1 MNILLKTLG
10 MCLLLCLSAV
20 TFAQDSDTTRI
31 ETIPTFISDYE
42 ISSFDNSSNDGISL
56 SGIKPRRDIYFA
68 IRHDEIIRKAQLNLE
83 FTPSPSLI
91 PIRSQLNVYL
101 NNNLQQVI
109 PIDKEELGR
118 KTIKTL
124 ELDPLLIK
132 DYNSLSFEFI
142 GHYTDYCEN
151 IVNSTIW
158 LNISSNSYITLN
170 RQKLHVQNDLAF
182 FPQPFID
189 TGTKESNTI
198 SIILPTNPESST
210 IKAAAIIASYG
221 GTQAK
226 WRGINY
232 PVFFNR
238 LPVNGHAIA
247 FITNSNRPQ
256 VLLNYPKVTE
266 PTIEIM
272 DIPHS
277 INNGKLLVISAPEA
291 DGLPIAAAAL
301 AQGSIMF
308 NGPVSKILEF
318 TNISK
323 RKPYDAPNWIDIEHK
338 STFAELIEYN
348 GQLNSSGLS
357 PQPININ
364 LALPPD
370 LYFAEGSRINL
381 ELFYHYNKPS
391 SIGYSQMQMLF
402 NNHLVRSYPLKAD
415 RESDSILENLP
426 LIGFENMFNT
436 SKIDSL
442 LLRQNNQMTFDFQYN
457 LVVSSKHDECTTQ
470 TLINNRVEIDP
481 KSTLDFTGLYHF
493 TKMPNLSFFW
503 QSGYPFSIYADLQT
517 TTAIVDDPSDSSQ
530 LTTLFNTLGRI
541 AGQIGYTA
549 LNIDVI
555 SAKELNNKE
564 LIKNRDLLIIG
575 RIPEML
581 KNDRNIHVI
590 LSETEQSIQD
600 SFNDGRYNR
609 FKDKNRIVSNNIK
622 QKSSL
627 GLSSIIS
634 FESPITS
641 GKTVVALISDSP
653 AGSANLNKHII
664 LNQKNAD
671 VHGSVTVFR
680 NDQTNSLD
688 VGTTY
693 YIGNL
698 PWYQRLW
705 YYLLQSP
712 ILLMV
717 FSLTCAVIFCYM
729 VYKFLMHIRSN
740 RLIPQHK
747 NKD

>member
-1 MNILLKTLG
+1 MNMLFKTL
-10 MCLLLCLSAV
+10 LLSLILSSVAV
-20 TFAQDSDTTRI
+20 AQE
-31 ETIPTFISDYE
+31 ETKQSSRTEIIPTFISDYE
-42 ISSFDNSSNDGISL
+42 ISSFDNAGSEGISL
-56 SGIKPRRDIYFA
+56 SGIKPRSDIYFA
-68 IRHDEIIRKAQLNLE
+68 IRKDEIIRKAELSIE

-109 PIDKEELGR
+109 PITEDQLGH
-118 KTIKTL
+118 KTTKKL
-124 ELDPLLIK
+124 ELDPILIK
-132 DYNSLSFEFI
+132 DYNTLSFEFI
-142 GHYTDYCEN
+142 GHYTNYCEN
-151 IVNSTIW
+151 IVNSTLW
-158 LNISSNSYITLN
+158 LNISANSILTLN

-189 TGTKESNTI
+189 TGTKDNSTI
-198 SIILPTNPESST
+198 SFVLPKNPNNNEM
-210 IKAAAIIASYG
+210 KAAAIIASYG

-226 WRGINY
+226 WRGIDY
-232 PVFFNR
+232 PVFFDR
-238 LPVNGHAIA
+238 LPVNGHAIV
-247 FITNSNRPQ
+247 FITNDNRPSFMQ
-256 VLLNYPKVTE
+256 DYPKVTD
-266 PTIEIM
+266 PQIEIT

-277 INNGKLLVISAPEA
+277 MNNGKLLIISAPSS

-308 NGPVSKILEF
+308 NGPVSKIIEF
-318 TNISK
+318 TNIAK
-323 RKPYDAPNWIDIEHK
+323 RKPYDAPNWIDIDHK
-338 STFAELIEYN
+338 NTFGELTDYE
-348 GQLNSSGLS
+348 GQLTSRGIS
-357 PQPININ
+357 PQPMRLN
-364 LALPPD
+364 LSLPPD

-381 ELFYHYNKPS
+381 ELFYHYSKPS
-391 SIGYSQMQMLF
+391 PIGYSQMQFLF
-402 NNHLVRSYPLKAD
+402 NNHLVRSYHLKND